1 MQIDGSKELRFM
13 RGRRLALAML
23 ACGLAAQAPVSF
35 AQSPTQATQSSGPDF
50 PSRAVRIV
58 VPFPPGGSTDIT
70 ARLVA
75 AQLTKIWQ
83 QPVTVE
89 NKPGAAA
96 SIGTEYVA
104 RAAPDGHT
112 ILLATTALPISA
124 ATFEKLPFDPVRDLR
139 PVLLVSTIPNV
150 LVVNPTLPARTIG
163 EFVDFARSNPGK
175 LNFASPGVATGQRLT
190 FELLKQ
196 SAGIDVVHVPY
207 KGGAPAGQAVLGG
220 EVQSMIMNI
229 AEALPLVQA
238 SRLRALAVTT
248 RARQPK
254 LPDVPTLDETVARG
268 IDTSVWQG
276 VLVPAGTPTAV
287 IDRINRG
294 WREALGAAE
303 VGGRLEDMGMQV
315 AAGSSAEFRSFLAA
329 EFDLWRRVAKAGN
342 IRVE

>member
-112 ILLATTALPISA
+112 ILLATTLGRTLRARPRGSA
-124 ATFEKLPFDPVRDLR
+124 RVRGACCAIARASHECLR
-139 PVLLVSTIPNV
+139 PP
-150 LVVNPTLPARTIG
+150 
-163 EFVDFARSNPGK
+163 
-175 LNFASPGVATGQRLT
+175 
-190 FELLKQ
+190 
-196 SAGIDVVHVPY
+196 
-207 KGGAPAGQAVLGG
+207 
-220 EVQSMIMNI
+220 
-229 AEALPLVQA
+229 
-238 SRLRALAVTT
+238 
-248 RARQPK
+248 
-254 LPDVPTLDETVARG
+254 
-268 IDTSVWQG
+268 
-276 VLVPAGTPTAV
+276 
-287 IDRINRG
+287 
-294 WREALGAAE
+294 RE
-303 VGGRLEDMGMQV
+303 Q
-315 AAGSSAEFRSFLAA
+315 
-329 EFDLWRRVAKAGN
+329 W
-342 IRVE
+342 